1 MPGLHARLR
10 QRTFGD
16 YGHFLN
22 HRQAVSHCGRY
33 LVYDTRNAD
42 SDIDKTT
49 RIESLDLSDN
59 SVRILYDTHSQ
70 SVHGPGV
77 GAVVCHPLRSTLVF
91 IHGLTHCDELRPY
104 SMTRRF
110 GACLH
115 IEPSDPNSNP
125 TSKLV
130 SIESRSLQTT
140 IPWGVLRGGTHAHSF
155 SSDGT
160 WISFTYND
168 ALAPEHRTVGF
179 AIVDRW
185 DSDSDAQTEL
195 HPPKFEEEFKGIGWA
210 ALILVPDQ
218 AIESAREECWVPHP
232 TLKRLAFLGRVPNR
246 SKSQSQS
253 RSQNPDDR
261 WVDEVFLAQLPAHA
275 DLWPSLLDRQT
286 PEAHPSGAQ
295 LASPPG
301 IQIRRLTHTESA
313 PYPGVQGPRHWL
325 MASNCGNWIYTL
337 RKDPQGTVRIVRVG
351 VHDDQQ
357 DDPQDD
363 NWEWISNNKESITHP
378 PAIDAATRRI
388 SYLIGKRLTI
398 LDTTTG
404 QEIPVEW
411 DTDTMDTMVGPVQFA
426 GESRE
431 IFWNARPFGSPWLQ
445 IWTALLQ

>member
-1 MPGLHARLR
+1 MPGLQAQLR

-22 HRQAVSHCGRY
+22 HRQAISHCGRY

-42 SDIDKTT
+42 SDIAKTT

-59 SVRILYDTHSQ
+59 TVRILYDTHSQ
-70 SVHGPGV
+70 SIHGPGV

-91 IHGLTHCDELRPY
+91 IHGLTHCDELQPY
-104 SMTRRF
+104 AMTRRF

-115 IEPSDPNSNP
+115 VKPSDPNSTP

-130 SIESRSLQTT
+130 SIESRSPQTT

-155 SSDGT
+155 SPDGR

-185 DSDSDAQTEL
+185 DSDSDARTEL

-232 TLKRLAFLGRVPNR
+232 TRKQLAFLGRVPNR
-246 SKSQSQS
+246 SQN
-253 RSQNPDDR
+253 RSQNPGDR
-261 WVDEVFLAQLPAHA
+261 WVDEVFLAQLPAIA
-275 DLWPSLLDRQT
+275 DRWPRMLDRQT
-286 PEAHPSGAQ
+286 PVAHRSGAQ

-325 MASNCGNWIYTL
+325 MASNCGTWIYTL
-337 RKDPQGTVRIVRVG
+337 RKDPQGTVRIVRVR
-351 VHDDQQ
+351 VPDDQEDSQ
-357 DDPQDD
+357 EDS
-363 NWEWISNNKESITHP
+363 NSEWISNNEESITHP
-378 PAIDAATRRI
+378 PAIDAATGRI
-388 SYLIGKRLTI
+388 SYLTGKRLTI

-404 QEIPVEW
+404 QEIPVAW
-411 DTDTMDTMVGPVQFA
+411 DADAMDTIVGPVQFL
-426 GESRE
+426 GESRG

>member
-1 MPGLHARLR
+1 MPGLQAQLR

-22 HRQAVSHCGRY
+22 HRQAISHCGRY

-42 SDIDKTT
+42 SDIAKTT

-59 SVRILYDTHSQ
+59 TVRILYDTHSQ
-70 SVHGPGV
+70 SIHGPGV

-91 IHGLTHCDELRPY
+91 IHGLTHCDELQPY
-104 SMTRRF
+104 AMTRRF
-110 GACLH
+110 GACIH
-115 IEPSDPNSNP
+115 VKPSDPNSTP

-130 SIESRSLQTT
+130 SIESRSPQTT

-155 SSDGT
+155 SPDGR

-185 DSDSDAQTEL
+185 DSDSDARTEL

-232 TLKRLAFLGRVPNR
+232 TRKQLAFLGRVPNR
-246 SKSQSQS
+246 SQN
-253 RSQNPDDR
+253 RSQNPGDR
-261 WVDEVFLAQLPAHA
+261 WVDEVFLAQLPAIA
-275 DLWPSLLDRQT
+275 DRWPRMLDRQT
-286 PEAHPSGAQ
+286 PEAHRSGAQ

-325 MASNCGNWIYTL
+325 MASNCGTWIYTL
-337 RKDPQGTVRIVRVG
+337 RKDPQGTVRIVRVR
-351 VHDDQQ
+351 VPAAQENSQEDS
-357 DDPQDD
+357 
-363 NWEWISNNKESITHP
+363 NSEWISNNEESITHP
-378 PAIDAATRRI
+378 PAIDAATGRI
-388 SYLIGKRLTI
+388 SYLTGKRLTI

-404 QEIPVEW
+404 QEIPVAW
-411 DTDTMDTMVGPVQFA
+411 DTDAMDTVVGPVQFL
-426 GESRE
+426 GESRG

>member
-1 MPGLHARLR
+1 MPGLQAQLR

-22 HRQAVSHCGRY
+22 HRQAISHCGRY

-42 SDIDKTT
+42 SDIAKTT

-59 SVRILYDTHSQ
+59 TVRILYDTHSQ
-70 SVHGPGV
+70 SIHGPGV

-91 IHGLTHCDELRPY
+91 IHGLTHCDELQPY
-104 SMTRRF
+104 AMTRRF

-115 IEPSDPNSNP
+115 VKPSDPNSTP

-130 SIESRSLQTT
+130 SIESRSPQTT

-155 SSDGT
+155 SPDGR

-185 DSDSDAQTEL
+185 DSDSDARTEL

-232 TLKRLAFLGRVPNR
+232 TRKQLAFLGRVPNR
-246 SKSQSQS
+246 SQN
-253 RSQNPDDR
+253 RSQNPGDR
-261 WVDEVFLAQLPAHA
+261 WVDEVFLAQLPAIA
-275 DLWPSLLDRQT
+275 DRWPRMLDRQT
-286 PEAHPSGAQ
+286 PVAHRSGAQ

-325 MASNCGNWIYTL
+325 MASNCGTWIYTL
-337 RKDPQGTVRIVRVG
+337 RKDPQGTVRIVRVR
-351 VHDDQQ
+351 VPDDQEDSQ
-357 DDPQDD
+357 EDS
-363 NWEWISNNKESITHP
+363 NSEWISNNEESITHP
-378 PAIDAATRRI
+378 PAIDAATGRI
-388 SYLIGKRLTI
+388 SYLTGKRLTI

-404 QEIPVEW
+404 QEIPVAW
-411 DTDTMDTMVGPVQFA
+411 DTDAMDTVVGPVQFL
-426 GESRE
+426 GESRG

>member
-1 MPGLHARLR
+1 MPGLQAQLR

-22 HRQAVSHCGRY
+22 HRQAISHCGRY

-42 SDIDKTT
+42 SDIAKTT
-49 RIESLDLSDN
+49 RIESLDLNDN

-91 IHGLTHCDELRPY
+91 IHGLTHCDELQPY

-110 GACLH
+110 GACIHL
-115 IEPSDPNSNP
+115 EPSDPNSNP
-125 TSKLV
+125 TSKIV
-130 SIESRSLQTT
+130 SIESRSLQST

-155 SSDGT
+155 SPDGR

-179 AIVDRW
+179 AIVDPW
-185 DSDSDAQTEL
+185 QGDSEARTEL
-195 HPPKFEEEFKGIGWA
+195 QTPKFEEEFKGIGWA

-232 TLKRLAFLGRVPNR
+232 TLTQLAFLGRVPN
-246 SKSQSQS
+246 

-261 WVDEVFLAQLPAHA
+261 WVDEVFLAQLPAQA
-275 DLWPSLLDRQT
+275 DRWPRMLDRQT
-286 PEAHPSGAQ
+286 PEVHPTGAQ

-325 MASNCGNWIYTL
+325 MASNCGTWIYTL
-337 RKDPQGTVRIVRVG
+337 RKDPQGTVRIVRVR
-351 VHDDQQ
+351 VPDDQEDSQ
-357 DDPQDD
+357 EDS
-363 NWEWISNNKESITHP
+363 NSEWISNNEESITHP
-378 PAIDAATRRI
+378 PAIDAATGRI
-388 SYLIGKRLTI
+388 SYLTGKRLTI

-404 QEIPVEW
+404 QEIPVAW
-411 DTDTMDTMVGPVQFA
+411 DADAMDTVVGPVQFL
-426 GESRE
+426 GESQG

-445 IWTALLQ
+445 IWTATLRQC